1 MRVVIVGGG
10 FAAVQFAKTLRSKL
24 RASECE
30 ILLFNRENHDPLPA
44 EFLRKETT
52 YADAIKALNE
62 SASGHLLVL
71 DEKQRFWGTLDRNDL
86 YQIIARIVVTPAD
99 KREDVSQRKLGDL
112 LDSNPIYVTLEDS
125 PLVACATMLDHCI
138 SWLAVVNSK
147 DDPRPVGRLRGDRIT
162 RRLIEKIAQ
171 VQEHKTQAAN

>member
-1 MRVVIVGGG
+1 MPFPAFLSRASRCQKEFGIYIAPGHRSKEVNSIRVVIVGGG

-86 YQIIARIVVTPAD
+86 YQII
-99 KREDVSQRKLGDL
+99 
-112 LDSNPIYVTLEDS
+112 
-125 PLVACATMLDHCI
+125 
-138 SWLAVVNSK
+138 
-147 DDPRPVGRLRGDRIT
+147 
-162 RRLIEKIAQ
+162 
-171 VQEHKTQAAN
+171 